1 MVKSKEG
8 IINKLTLKQRIE
20 GSEKVSH
27 LDIQTKNILDRRNSL
42 KAKAG
47 LVCLRNNKKVNVAR
61 EG

>member
-20 GSEKVSH
+20 GRENVSH
-27 LDIQTKNILDRRNSL
+27 LDIQRKNILDRRNSL
-42 KAKAG
+42 KAKAC
-47 LVCLRNNKKVNVAR
+47 LVFLKNNKKVNVAR

>member
-42 KAKAG
+42 KAKAC

-61 EG
+61 ED